1 MTDSKVCTSC
11 EKYPQECG
19 TRCLSCY
26 IKRRAAETP
35 VPFVAPPTLRS
46 RKWWQNHEEQ
56 FIAVLRG
63 RVRAIQAGLEP
74 GPSEELVDLFYHG
87 TYTPWRIG
95 RRRVDETIRRIIRDV
110 DTYARGE
117 QHDSAEHDSGGSQD
131 G

>member
-1 MTDSKVCTSC
+1 VTASKLCTSC
-11 EKYPQECG
+11 EKQPQECG

-26 IKRRAAETP
+26 IKRRSAETP
-35 VPFVAPPTLRS
+35 VPFVAPPMLRS
-46 RKWWQNHEEQ
+46 RKWWQAHEEQ

-87 TYTPWRIG
+87 TFTPWRIG
-95 RRRVDETIRRIIRDV
+95 RRRVDEVLRRIVSDV
-110 DTYARGE
+110 DDYARGNSGE
-117 QHDSAEHDSGGSQD
+117 QTGDDSGPVG